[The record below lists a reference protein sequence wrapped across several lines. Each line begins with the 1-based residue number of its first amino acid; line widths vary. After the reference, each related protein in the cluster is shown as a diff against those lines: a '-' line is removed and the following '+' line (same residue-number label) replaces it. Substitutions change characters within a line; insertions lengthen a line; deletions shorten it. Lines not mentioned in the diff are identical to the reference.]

1 MADSSPQKEIERLRA
16 EIRAHDRHYYVEAQP
31 TISDLE
37 YDRLL
42 ERLQELEAAHPELVT
57 ADSPT
62 QRVGDAP
69 IDELNSVRHRA
80 GMMSIDNTYS
90 LEELKKY
97 GERIAG
103 LLPDQQIEW
112 VVELKID
119 GVAVSLT
126 YENGVLIQ
134 GATRGDGTTGD
145 DITHNVRT
153 VLGVPLQLDGNDY
166 PPLVEVRGEIYM
178 TNADLVRLNAQR
190 QQEGLEPYAN
200 TRNVTAGSI
209 RLLDP
214 RICAQRRLRMFCHGV
229 GAAESL
235 TATNHMDFLAQLG
248 QWGLPATPHVERF
261 ASFDKAVEHAETL
274 VERLH
279 ELDFEVDGLVLK
291 VNRFDQREQLG
302 ATSKSPRWLIAYKF
316 EKYEAITKLSDI
328 RVQVGKTGTITPV
341 AELEPVELAGT
352 TVSRASLHNADEI
365 ARKDVRVGDTVVVE
379 KAGKIIPHIVRVQ
392 LHLRPDD
399 AREFPFPTHCPE
411 CRALLEKDEGGVYI
425 RCPNLSCPA
434 QLRERLRY
442 FAGRSAMDIEGLGDK
457 LVDQL
462 VSQQLVTEFA
472 DLYELTEP
480 QLLQL
485 ERMGEKSARKLLE
498 ALESSKSRGLARLLN
513 ALSIRHVGSR
523 VASILAEK
531 FGSTDQL
538 QQADV
543 EQLSAIDEVG
553 PIIAQSVYDFV
564 HSEYGERIIR
574 RLAEV
579 GVEQE
584 ASESDDVAP
593 TSQSLAGKTFVVTG
607 KLEKYT
613 RDEIHALVE
622 AHGGRAASSVSGN
635 TDYLVAGEKA
645 GSKLEKAKTLG
656 VTVLN
661 EAEFTRLLSSL

>member
-1 MADSSPQKEIERLRA
+1 
-16 EIRAHDRHYYVEAQP
+16 VE
-31 TISDLE
+31 
-37 YDRLL
+37 
-42 ERLQELEAAHPELVT
+42 
-57 ADSPT
+57 
-62 QRVGDAP
+62 
-69 IDELNSVRHRA
+69 
-80 GMMSIDNTYS
+80 
-90 LEELKKY
+90 
-97 GERIAG
+97 
-103 LLPDQQIEW
+103 
-112 VVELKID
+112 
-119 GVAVSLT
+119 
-126 YENGVLIQ
+126 
-134 GATRGDGTTGD
+134 
-145 DITHNVRT
+145 
-153 VLGVPLQLDGNDY
+153 
-166 PPLVEVRGEIYM
+166 
-178 TNADLVRLNAQR
+178 
-190 QQEGLEPYAN
+190 
-200 TRNVTAGSI
+200 
-209 RLLDP
+209 
-214 RICAQRRLRMFCHGV
+214 
-229 GAAESL
+229 
-235 TATNHMDFLAQLG
+235 
-248 QWGLPATPHVERF
+248 
-261 ASFDKAVEHAETL
+261 
-274 VERLH
+274 
-279 ELDFEVDGLVLK
+279 
-291 VNRFDQREQLG
+291 
-302 ATSKSPRWLIAYKF
+302 
-316 EKYEAITKLSDI
+316 
-328 RVQVGKTGTITPV
+328 
-341 AELEPVELAGT
+341 
-352 TVSRASLHNADEI
+352 
-365 ARKDVRVGDTVVVE
+365 
-379 KAGKIIPHIVRVQ
+379 

-399 AREFPFPTHCPE
+399 AKEFPFPTHCPE

-485 ERMGEKSARKLLE
+485 ERMGEKSARKLLD

-531 FGSTDQL
+531 FGSTDRL
-538 QQADV
+538 LQADV
-543 EQLSAIDEVG
+543 DQLSEIDEVG

-584 ASESDDVAP
+584 ALESDDVAP
-593 TSQSLAGKTFVVTG
+593 TNQSLAGKTFVVTG

-656 VTVLN
+656 VTVLS
-661 EAEFTRLLSSL
+661 EAEFSALVSEVS